1 MRARVP
7 RATPIPIPAF
17 APVLRLSEEEEEF
30 CACAPLEEPD
40 AGVDEAGLAEEVVN
54 VADLLVTV
62 EDEDEDEAD
71 EELLLLL
78 LLAIAV
84 LDVGDPDPGINVSL
98 AIAATPDERT
108 VRSSGA
114 GAWKT

>member
-1 MRARVP
+1 M
-7 RATPIPIPAF
+7 PIPAF

-30 CACAPLEEPD
+30 CACAPLEEPDAD

-78 LLAIAV
+78 LASAV
-84 LDVGDPDPGINVSL
+84 LDVGDPDPGINV
-98 AIAATPDERT
+98 
-108 VRSSGA
+108 
-114 GAWKT
+114 